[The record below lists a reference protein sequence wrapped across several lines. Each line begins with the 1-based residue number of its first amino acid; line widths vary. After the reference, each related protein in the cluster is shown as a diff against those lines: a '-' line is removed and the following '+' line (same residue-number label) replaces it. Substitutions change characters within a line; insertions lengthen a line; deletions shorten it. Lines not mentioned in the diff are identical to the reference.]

1 MDYVYYFDINESFVI
16 LYKELNIFSDAMVLV
31 HDFVL
36 GARVEDVLLCA
47 MERDL
52 LAMIICIDP
61 RKRNQVVHFDN
72 VVQYTN
78 I

>member
-1 MDYVYYFDINESFVI
+1 MYYFDINECFVI
-16 LYKELNIFSDAMVLV
+16 LYKELNIFPDVMVLA

-36 GARVEDVLLCA
+36 GARVEDVLLYT

-52 LAMIICIDP
+52 LAMIVCIDP
-61 RKRNQVVHFDN
+61 RKRNHVPHFDN
-72 VVQYTN
+72 GVQYIFNTN